1 MTSVDILRNEII
13 GKLLTIS
20 DKSYL
25 SAINRIVDTKS
36 KKDEIVKLSEEQKLM
51 LQLSDE
57 DIKNGRTTK
66 EADLNKRD
74 LQWLRREFPS

>member
-74 LQWLRREFPS
+74 LQWLREL

>member
-36 KKDEIVKLSEEQKLM
+36 ETEEPVKLSEEQKLM
-51 LQLSDE
+51 LELSEE
-57 DIKNGRTTK
+57 DIKNGRTVK
-66 EADLNKRD
+66 ESVLNKQD
-74 LQWLRREFPS
+74 LKWLREL